1 MFLKIAHTLFKWSL
15 FIVVTILKSFDFKR
29 KKLNKNCKKKKKK
42 KGKKKK
48 KKKFSLIMYKF
59 CLNMGGLSV
68 EYLLF

>member
-42 KGKKKK
+42 KRKEKKKYI
-48 KKKFSLIMYKF
+48 FALIM
-59 CLNMGGLSV
+59 
-68 EYLLF
+68 